1 MLSFVRNL
9 REKLAKTK
17 SSFVG
22 KIAETIRLR
31 GKVDEELMEE
41 LEEILIRSDVGV
53 QMSMDIIEK
62 LRDEIRV
69 RKISDVQSVQESL
82 QKIMSDLLIQDYE
95 NDGPVFKIE
104 DQRPYVILFIGVNGV
119 GKTTT
124 IGKLANRF
132 RREGKSVMIIAG
144 DTFRAAAIEQL
155 EIWAQRAGVSIVKSQ
170 SGGDPSAIIFDGISS
185 AISKRTDIVLID
197 TAGRQHNKFNLMNE
211 LDKIYR
217 TIQKLLPDAP
227 HETLLVVD
235 ATTGQNAISQ
245 ASTFN
250 KLIPLTGLVLAKLDG
265 TAKGGIVLSIKHE
278 LSIPVKLI
286 GIGES
291 IDDLQD
297 FDVREFV
304 DAMFTTSGEEIDEAT
319 EERGESHE

>member
-17 SSFVG
+17 NSFVG
-22 KIAETIRLR
+22 KIAEAIKLR

-41 LEEILIRSDVGV
+41 LEEILIRSDVGI

-62 LRDEIRV
+62 LRDEVRV
-69 RKISDVQSVQESL
+69 RKITEVDIVQEAL
-82 QKIMSDLLIQDYE
+82 QKIMSDIMIHDYE
-95 NDGPVFKIE
+95 ENVHVFDMETKKPFI
-104 DQRPYVILFIGVNGV
+104 ILFIGVNGV

-132 RREGKSVMIIAG
+132 RKEGKSVMIIAG

-155 EIWAQRAGVSIVKSQ
+155 EIWAQRAGVVIIKSQ
-170 SGGDPSAIIFDGISS
+170 SGGDPSAIIYDGISS
-185 AISKRTDIVLID
+185 AISKKIDVVLID

-211 LDKIYR
+211 LEKIYR
-217 TIQKLLPDAP
+217 TIQKLLPEAP

-245 ASTFN
+245 ATTFN

-291 IDDLQD
+291 IDDLRD

-304 DAMFTTSGEEIDEAT
+304 DAMFTMTGEESENSSED
-319 EERGESHE
+319 